1 METFFS
7 PKCAS
12 LSRFGFISFCWSVR
26 FVETLFI
33 KTAEMEIQRWSDG
46 GRGGTLVACR
56 KAQIRGAQRNSAR
69 SSTEAATGPVA
80 TAPTPSL
87 DDTFKGG

>member
-1 METFFS
+1 M
-7 PKCAS
+7 
-12 LSRFGFISFCWSVR
+12 V
-26 FVETLFI
+26 
-33 KTAEMEIQRWSDG
+33 DG
-46 GRGGTLVACR
+46 GGGGLVACR

-69 SSTEAATGPVA
+69 SSTEAETGPVA